1 MKNIITL
8 LLITILVS
16 CGSEPQVSKNLDAL
30 NTEKIAL
37 KKQIDSL
44 SGKLKLV
51 ESKISELD
59 TTKRLAVVTI
69 INPIEEEFKHFI
81 EVQGTVKADKSV
93 EIHPEMGGTITK
105 IYVKEGQRVRKGQ
118 TLAQLDASVVNNTI
132 AQLKTQ
138 VDLANT
144 TFERQE
150 RLWNQK
156 IGSEMQYLQAKA
168 QKEGLE
174 NNLNS
179 LYSQAN
185 KMKIKAPFSGT
196 VDEVFAKIGE
206 LANPQMPFV
215 RVINLSKVYLETE
228 ITESF
233 LADIK
238 KGTEVDVTF
247 PSLNKN
253 MTSKISQVG
262 NFINP
267 NNRSFKA
274 RVDINN
280 KEGDIKANLL
290 ANIKINDFKA
300 NGIVI
305 PSYTILKDN
314 KGDTFVYTVI
324 EEDGKQKVAKTM
336 VIVGKEFNNQ
346 SYISE
351 GLKASDVIIDKG
363 AKLVQNNETVT
374 VAQ

>member
-206 LANPQMPFV
+206 LANPQMPFL